1 MEGVRDGLATG
12 EASGVWRGVL
22 ADGAADVVWAF
33 VGLFIGGGAEF
44 GVCAARGRQLCF
56 WRF

>member
-1 MEGVRDGLATG
+1 MDWLLAKLQVFGVAFWQTARQMSCL
-12 EASGVWRGVL
+12 
-22 ADGAADVVWAF
+22 AF

-56 WRF
+56 